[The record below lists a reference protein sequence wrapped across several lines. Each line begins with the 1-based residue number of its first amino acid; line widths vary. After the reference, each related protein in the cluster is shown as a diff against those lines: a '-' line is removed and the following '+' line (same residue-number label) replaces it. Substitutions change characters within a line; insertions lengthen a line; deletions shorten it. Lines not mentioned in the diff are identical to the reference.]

1 MENRSLRILAVDD
14 CADNLTALRAVVA
27 DALPDARVFT
37 ALNGGQGLEQALAA
51 DPDVILLDV
60 VMPDM
65 DGFEVCRRLKEDE
78 RLRSIP
84 VVFLTALKRD
94 PESQNKALEAG
105 AEGFLSKPF
114 EASELTVQIRAMAKI
129 KAAHALK
136 RLDKEQLAALVAE
149 RTQELERELAER
161 QKAERELQQVN
172 QQLQRSQSEALN
184 LLENL
189 KTEIAERTRA
199 AEALETSERRF
210 RDIADHA
217 QEWIWEV
224 DAQGKYTYSS
234 QVVEGI
240 LGYTPDEIRQKHFYD
255 LFHPDDQASLK
266 AAALA
271 AFALKQPFL
280 EFLNRNV
287 HKDGRT
293 VWLTTSGLPLLD
305 EKGSLVG
312 YRGVDT
318 DITERKRLEAQ
329 FQQAQKMESV
339 GQLAGGIAHDFNN
352 ILAAMMMNLSL
363 LDSDPNLT
371 AAMGESVQELTHEA
385 KRAANLTRQLLLFSR
400 RQIAQR
406 KVLDLNEVLDNL
418 LKMLRRLLGE
428 HIELLPRAG
437 NTPLWIEADPGMMEQ
452 VVMNLCVN
460 ARDAMPKGGRLVLKT
475 QRADVDEP
483 HAQRHAEARPGGF
496 ALLAVEDQG
505 CGMDE
510 RTLARIFEP
519 FFTTKDVGKG
529 TGLGL
534 ATVYGIVKQHGGWVE
549 VETLL
554 GRGTVFRV
562 YLPLVNKTVASP
574 AAEPGPEQLVGGSET
589 ILLVEDEPNVRGA
602 TAIFLRHLGYTIWEA
617 TNGLEALRLWREHG
631 HRIRLLFTDM
641 VMPEGMTGLDLT
653 EQLRTQQ
660 PGLPV
665 IISSGYS
672 VELLGPHGRTAA
684 GITYLPKPC
693 EPAALA
699 RKVRECLEP

>member
-14 CADNLTALRAVVA
+14 CADNLTALSAVVA

-37 ALNGGQGLEQALAA
+37 ALNGSQGLEQALAA

-94 PESQNKALEAG
+94 PETQIKALEAG

-161 QKAERELQQVN
+161 QKAERELLQVN

-184 LLENL
+184 LLEHL
-189 KTEIAERTRA
+189 KAEIAERT
-199 AEALETSERRF
+199 
-210 RDIADHA
+210 
-217 QEWIWEV
+217 
-224 DAQGKYTYSS
+224 
-234 QVVEGI
+234 
-240 LGYTPDEIRQKHFYD
+240 
-255 LFHPDDQASLK
+255 
-266 AAALA
+266 
-271 AFALKQPFL
+271 
-280 EFLNRNV
+280 
-287 HKDGRT
+287 
-293 VWLTTSGLPLLD
+293 
-305 EKGSLVG
+305 
-312 YRGVDT
+312 
-318 DITERKRLEAQ
+318 RLEAQ

-371 AAMGESVQELTHEA
+371 AGMGESVQELTHEA

-428 HIELLPRAG
+428 HIDLLLRAG

-460 ARDAMPKGGRLVLKT
+460 ARDARPNGGRLVLKA
-475 QRADVDEP
+475 QRADVDEA

-510 RTLARIFEP
+510 RTLEKIFEP

-549 VETLL
+549 VETQV

-574 AAEPGPEQLVGGSET
+574 TAKTGPEQLVGGSEA
-589 ILLVEDEPNVRGA
+589 ILLVEDEPSVRGA

-631 HRIRLLFTDM
+631 NRIRLLFTDM

-693 EPAALA
+693 EPEALA
-699 RKVRECLEP
+699 RTVRDCLEPKPDPNP